1 MKLRRI
7 VLESDFTLLQSWW
20 AKRGTPPPILA
31 LLPPIGILCEMDDAP
46 AACAWLYNADD
57 NLLGIVEW
65 VATNPNLAKKDT
77 ATAVE
82 HILNF
87 FEDYCREHHMRG
99 FFSWV
104 KPNSG
109 LRRLYDKRGWVSAQG
124 EAHELM
130 AFTIKEDS

>member
-7 VLESDFTLLQSWW
+7 VLADDFPLLQSWW
-20 AKRGTPPPILA
+20 AKRGTTPPNPI
-31 LLPPIGILCEMDDAP
+31 LLPPVGIVCEFAGTP

-65 VATNPNLAKKDT
+65 VATNPILARKDT
-77 ATAVE
+77 AAAVE

-87 FEDYCREHHMRG
+87 FEDYCLKHNMRG

-104 KPNSG
+104 KPASG
-109 LRRLYDKRGWVSAQG
+109 LRRLYEKRGWVSAQG

-130 AFTIKEDS
+130 AFTIKEGA